1 MKKEGNSMSVLFIRP
16 KRAPFLA
23 ALLAAVSLLVILAG
37 CGSNGG
43 GGGTAS
49 NPVNGKGC
57 TKVGVL
63 LPESNT
69 SPRWEAYDH
78 PLLIQQLEANG
89 FAANNIDY
97 ANANGDASTQQT
109 QAESD
114 LTKGD
119 CILIVGPHDSGAAAA
134 IVTAAKHQQ
143 VPVIAYDRFIFSDD
157 LNYYVS
163 FDGVAVGKLQ
173 GQYIADHYQDAKYG
187 VSAPN
192 HNNIAFINGSP
203 TDNNA
208 TLFANG
214 AHQVLDPLISAGTLK
229 KVYEQFTPNWD
240 PPTGEKEMEA
250 ALGQTNNNIQ
260 LLLSANDDLGGAAI
274 QALAAQKLAG
284 KVLVTGQDATV
295 PGLQRILEGT
305 QAMTVYKPIIKEATA
320 AAQVAAALR
329 DGKAVTSLPGYSTT
343 KNPQGNASIPSV
355 LETPEAVDASNIAST
370 VVADGYVTKDQLCTG
385 LPAGTNTNGLCS

>member
-1 MKKEGNSMSVLFIRP
+1 MKKEGNSMSVSFGRSHRASLFVT
-16 KRAPFLA
+16 
-23 ALLAAVSLLVILAG
+23 LLGAICVLTIFAG
-37 CGSNGG
+37 CGSTGT
-43 GGGTAS
+43 GGTGNTA
-49 NPVNGKGC
+49 PVNGKNC

-63 LPESNT
+63 LPESAS

-78 PLLIQQLEANG
+78 PLLVQQLEANG
-89 FAANNIDY
+89 FSASNIDY
-97 ANANGDASTQQT
+97 ANANGDAGVQQT
-109 QAESD
+109 QSEAD

-119 CILIVGPHDSGAAAA
+119 CILIVGPHDSAAAA
-134 IVTAAKHQQ
+134 SIVTAAKKQQ

-173 GQYIADHYQDAKYG
+173 GQYIADHYKDAQYG
-187 VSAPN
+187 VGPG

-208 TLFANG
+208 TLFAAG
-214 AHQVLDPLISAGTLK
+214 AHQILDPLISAGTFN

-250 ALGQTNNNIQ
+250 ALTQTNNNIQ
-260 LLLSANDDLGGAAI
+260 LVLAANDGLGGAAV
-274 QALAAQKLAG
+274 QALIAQKLGG

-295 PGLQRILEGT
+295 PGLQNILEGT
-305 QAMTVYKPIIKEATA
+305 QAMTVYKPIVKEATA

-329 DGKAVTSLPGYSTT
+329 DGKSVSSLAGYATT

-355 LETPEAVDASNIAST
+355 LETPEAVDKSNISST
-370 VVADGYVTKDQLCTG
+370 VLADGYVTKSQLCTG
-385 LPAGTNTNGLCS
+385 LPAGTDTGGICS

>member
-1 MKKEGNSMSVLFIRP
+1 MKSVLRHS
-16 KRAPFLA
+16 RQAPIFVTVLGA
-23 ALLAAVSLLVILAG
+23 IVLVMMLAG
-37 CGSNGG
+37 CGS
-43 GGGTAS
+43 TTTTTTTTT
-49 NPVNGKGC
+49 PVNGKNC

-89 FAANNIDY
+89 FSAGNIDY
-97 ANANGDASTQQT
+97 ANANGDAPTQQT

-119 CILIVGPHDSGAAAA
+119 CILIVGPHDSGAAAS
-134 IVTAAKHQQ
+134 IVTAAKQQ
-143 VPVIAYDRFIFSDD
+143 KVPVIAYDRFIFSDD

-173 GQYIADHYQDAKYG
+173 GQYIANHYMDAKYG
-187 VSAPN
+187 VGPG

-214 AHQVLDPLISAGTLK
+214 AHQVLDPLITAGTLK
-229 KVYEQFTPNWD
+229 NVYEKFTPNWD
-240 PPTGEKEMEA
+240 PPTGETEMEG
-250 ALGQTNNNIQ
+250 ALTANNNNIQ
-260 LLLSANDDLGGAAI
+260 LVLSANDDLGGAII
-274 QALAAQKLAG
+274 QALTAQQLQG

-295 PGLQRILEGT
+295 AGLQRILEGT

-320 AAQVAAALR
+320 AAQLAAALR
-329 DGKAVTSLPGYSTT
+329 DGKSVSALAGYSTI
-343 KNPQGNASIPSV
+343 KNPQGSASIPSV
-355 LETPEAVDASNIAST
+355 LETPEAVDASNMAATVIA
-370 VVADGYVTKDQLCTG
+370 DKYVTTAQICTG
-385 LPAGTNTNGLCS
+385 LTPGTNTNGICPSS

>member
-1 MKKEGNSMSVLFIRP
+1 MKKEGNSMSVLLHRP
-16 KRAPFLA
+16 KRATFFMT
-23 ALLAAVSLLVILAG
+23 LLGAVSLLVILAG
-37 CGSNGG
+37 CGNS
-43 GGGTAS
+43 TTTTTT
-49 NPVNGKGC
+49 PVNGKGC

-63 LPESNT
+63 LPETAS
-69 SPRWEAYDH
+69 SPRWEGYDH

-89 FAANNIDY
+89 FSASNIDY
-97 ANANGDASTQQT
+97 ANANGDASVQQT

-119 CILIVGPHDSGAAAA
+119 CILIVAPHDSGAAAA
-134 IVTAAKHQQ
+134 IVTAAKKQQ

-163 FDGVAVGKLQ
+163 FDGVKVGNLQ
-173 GQYIADHYQDAKYG
+173 GQYIADHYQDPKYG
-187 VSAPN
+187 VSAG

-214 AHQVLDPLISAGTLK
+214 AHQVLDPLITAGTLK

-250 ALGQTNNNIQ
+250 ALTANNNNIQ
-260 LLLSANDDLGGAAI
+260 LVLSANDDLGGAAI
-274 QALAAQKLAG
+274 QALAAQHLAG
-284 KVLVTGQDATV
+284 KVIVTGQDATV
-295 PGLQRILEGT
+295 AGLQRILEGT
-305 QAMTVYKPIIKEATA
+305 QSMTVYKPIIKEATA

-329 DGKAVTSLPGYSTT
+329 DGNPVSSLAGYSTT
-343 KNPQGNASIPSV
+343 KNPQGAASIPSV
-355 LETPEAVDASNIAST
+355 LETPEAVDASNMATT
-370 VVADGYVTKDQLCTG
+370 VIQDGYVTKTQICTG
-385 LPAGTNTNGLCS
+385 LPAGTNTNGICS